1 MKLKNLKQLKKH
13 IEKCINDSLENEVL
27 ETVKKIELS
36 HIKEDVFDV
45 YSPSIYE
52 RRSNSGI
59 DDPENI
65 VGDITQNGVLEL
77 ENVTKFNPEYETEN
91 QGLGLVKLIEYG
103 HGESGYFY
111 DYPASDSFTDP
122 RPFIANTKKEIK
134 ETKSHV
140 KAIKSGVKRNKI
152 EVK

>member
-1 MKLKNLKQLKKH
+1 MKCKNLKELRKH
-13 IEKCINDSLENEVL
+13 LEKCINDSLENEVL

-45 YSPSIYE
+45 YSPNIYD
-52 RRSNSGI
+52 RRSSSGI

-65 VGDITQNGVLEL
+65 VGDIIQNGVLEV
-77 ENVTKFNPEYETEN
+77 ENITKFNPEYETEN

-111 DYPASDSFTDP
+111 DYPSSHKFTDP
-122 RPFIANTKKEIK
+122 RPFIANTKNEIK

-140 KAIKSGVKRNKI
+140 KAIKSGLERNKI